1 VKLENLDKNILYRMC
16 ELLVE
21 GDPCRPVDTQ
31 IIYRT
36 YADLP
41 GEKIAASIHAL
52 VEKGF
57 LREEGHQQQLYLTCS
72 GHAEIRAFIPE
83 RLWPDCDPPQD
94 CPIH

>member
-1 VKLENLDKNILYRMC
+1 VELQNLDKNILYRIC

-21 GDPCRPVDTQ
+21 GDPCRPVETRL
-31 IIYRT
+31 IYRT

-41 GEKIAASIHAL
+41 GEKIAASIHSL

-57 LREEGHQQQLYLTCS
+57 LREEEQQQSLFLTTS

-83 RLWPDCDPPQD
+83 RLWPNCETPAG
-94 CPIH
+94 CHIH